1 MSTKEVLATFN
12 SEMLKV
18 LPMGNPVFLAILEV
32 YKLLPGDT
40 RDRIQAER
48 TKADKAACLIENVIK
63 TSPNLYLPKLLQA
76 MEKYHKENNDI
87 ALNDL
92 ADDMQR
98 ALEEKGIVAMYVIA
112 N

>member
-1 MSTKEVLATFN
+1 MSTKEVLAKFY

-18 LPMGNPVFLAILEV
+18 LPMGNPAFLAILEGC
-32 YKLLPGDT
+32 KLLPGDT

-48 TKADKAACLIENVIK
+48 TKAEKATCLIENVIK